1 MAVPPAPASS
11 TPATAAPVPAKPEA
25 SVAAPLPAGEARQPM
40 TLQSAPAAVPSAS
53 ENRTP
58 RDVAPPPPRSTAET
72 AAPAAAEPPRT
83 TGARDTPAPK
93 CNQQACADAYRS
105 FDATDCTYQPAN
117 GPRRLCNRR

>member
-1 MAVPPAPASS
+1 M
-11 TPATAAPVPAKPEA
+11 
-25 SVAAPLPAGEARQPM
+25 PAGETRQPM
-40 TLQSAPAAVPSAS
+40 TLQSAPAAVPSAP
-53 ENRTP
+53 ENRMP
-58 RDVAPPPPRSTAET
+58 HEVAPPRSTAET

-117 GPRRLCNRR
+117 GPRRLCSRR